1 METMTSKVSVLQNRL
16 RRGRLS
22 ISFSN
27 TFWWLLPNAKKKC
40 IPLNDSIVWCKT
52 SSKICQA
59 VVGAPK
65 YLAAKLFDFLCTQR
79 FSLLLVTLDILI
91 RSNRPDLDREKP
103 ELWLL
108 DHEKIEFA
116 CWVKIKRKNER

>member
-1 METMTSKVSVLQNRL
+1 METMTSKVSALQNCL
-16 RRGRLS
+16 RRGRLA

-27 TFWWLLPNAKKKC
+27 TFWWLLLNVKKKR
-40 IPLNDSIVWCKT
+40 IPLNDNIVWRKT

-59 VVGAPK
+59 VVGVPK